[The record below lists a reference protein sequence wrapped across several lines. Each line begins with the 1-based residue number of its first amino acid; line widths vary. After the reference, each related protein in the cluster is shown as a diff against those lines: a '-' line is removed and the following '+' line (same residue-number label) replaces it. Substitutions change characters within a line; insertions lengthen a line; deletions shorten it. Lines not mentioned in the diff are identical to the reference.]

1 MKMFALE
8 RTVVADDIDDLDH
21 VNNITYLYWIQ
32 DASKNHWEE
41 LTKNLTNDF
50 HLWIVRSHQ
59 IEYKR
64 PARLG
69 DKIIINTYVKRS
81 KGFLSDRIVEISLK
95 KSKQLLVRCKTQWC
109 YINKETQNPERI
121 PEYIISLLT

>member
-1 MKMFALE
+1 MKPFTLE
-8 RTVVADDIDDLDH
+8 RIVVADDIDNLAH
-21 VNNITYLYWIQ
+21 VNNMTYLYWIQ